1 MRGKRIF
8 LFSRTAAAGALLL
21 LALSPLAPA
30 SEREKADRAAPPVH
44 SKGGYY
50 HDGRFATLRDVVD
63 HYDGHFDL
71 RLSEQ
76 KKRDLVE
83 FLKSL

>member
-1 MRGKRIF
+1 
-8 LFSRTAAAGALLL
+8 
-21 LALSPLAPA
+21 
-30 SEREKADRAAPPVH
+30 VN
-44 SKGGYY
+44 
-50 HDGRFATLRDVVD
+50 

-71 RLSEQ
+71 GLTEQ